1 MGIEGVAADNWKLI
15 IMGVTRRVVL
25 GKGQSVGWVV
35 RGGVGWMGT
44 VWDGR
49 EIA

>member
-1 MGIEGVAADNWKLI
+1 MWWE
-15 IMGVTRRVVL
+15 
-25 GKGQSVGWVV
+25 KGQSVGWVV

-49 EIA
+49 EID

>member
-1 MGIEGVAADNWKLI
+1 MGTEGVGADNWKLM
-15 IMGVTRRVVL
+15 IMGTTRVWWEE
-25 GKGQSVGWVV
+25 GQSVGWVV

-44 VWDGR
+44 VWDGK